1 MKGALTM
8 NKVNADNFNDTC
20 QGYVK
25 RALSDCNT
33 LTDEQKKEV
42 MRNLY
47 WAFDF
52 MTMQDARN
60 YQ

>member
-1 MKGALTM
+1 M